1 MRYGLSFPTLGLAAL
16 LASGAA
22 LAQDAPATPAAD
34 RAATPF
40 VVQPGTHIPL
50 SMINSVNTK
59 NSTAGDRVYLQ
70 TVFPILAAGKI
81 VIPPGSYVEGTVT
94 EVKRPGRVKGR
105 GMLFVRF
112 DSLTLPNGV
121 TRDFR
126 ARVGAIDGRG
136 DEKLEKSEGKI
147 VSESGKT
154 TDAKTVAITGASGSL
169 IGAGL
174 GGELGHMGEGAAI
187 GAGAGVAAGFMMAL
201 LTRGPEATLP
211 RGSTIEMV
219 LDRPVSF
226 TSDELVSP
234 NSPTPANFSDG
245 SGPIPS
251 QKSGGLTGNRR
262 LPI

>member
-1 MRYGLSFPTLGLAAL
+1 MRDRSFFPTLVLAASV
-16 LASGAA
+16 ASGAA
-22 LAQDAPATPAAD
+22 LAQETAAAPPGDKPA
-34 RAATPF
+34 F

-59 NSTAGDRVYLQ
+59 SSTAGDRVYLQ
-70 TVFPILAAGKI
+70 TVFPILAGGKI

-126 ARVGAIDGRG
+126 ARVGAVDGRG
-136 DEKLEKSEGKI
+136 DEKLEKTEGKI

-154 TDAKTVAITGASGSL
+154 TDAKTVAITGASGGL

-174 GGELGHMGEGAAI
+174 GGEAGHMGEGAAI
-187 GAGAGVAAGFMMAL
+187 GAGAGVAAGLMMAL

-219 LDRPVSF
+219 LDRPISF
-226 TSDELVSP
+226 NSEELVSP

-245 SGPIPS
+245 SGPVPGQRS
-251 QKSGGLTGNRR
+251 GNGGGLRR